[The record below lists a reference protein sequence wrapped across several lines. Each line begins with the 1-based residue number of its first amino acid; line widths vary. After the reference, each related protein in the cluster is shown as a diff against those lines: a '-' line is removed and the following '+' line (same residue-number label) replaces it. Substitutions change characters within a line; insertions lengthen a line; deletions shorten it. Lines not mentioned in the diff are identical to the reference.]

1 MTAERWA
8 RVQALFEQALAQ
20 PPAIRA
26 DWVDDRAEDPE
37 LAALVRSML
46 HADATDRGELEDAVD
61 AAIRDATGASDGLR
75 DTRIGPYRI
84 VSAIGQGGM
93 GRVYLAERA
102 DGAFDQRVAIK
113 VVRGLLDQDRVRR
126 FRAER
131 QILAS
136 LQHPNIARLVDGG
149 TTEDGWPYLVME
161 YVEGQ
166 AVDLYAEQRGLGL
179 RDRLALFITVCEAV
193 GHAHRHLIV
202 HRDIKPSNIIV
213 TAEGTPKLLDFGIAK
228 LLDTDDPELSA
239 RTMTGMHLLTPD
251 YAAPE
256 QVRGEPVTTAT
267 DVYALGV
274 LLFELVT
281 NQRPHTFKT
290 LTAQEIERVV
300 CDTEAPRPSTVR
312 GGLPDDLDI
321 IIGTALSKDIRR
333 RYASVEALVADLMRF
348 LDGLPIHARPAT
360 WRYRAV
366 RFVSRHRWEVGVA
379 TLFVAMLVAFSVLV
393 SLQAARLAR
402 ERDVA
407 QQERDA
413 AEDVSSF
420 LVSLFE
426 VNDPSRSRGETVT
439 ARELLDRGATQVESG
454 LSSQPLAQARLM
466 DTMGRVYRQ
475 LGLLEPAAALL
486 EQALSRREAAS
497 HGASDD
503 VADTLAEMGE
513 VVREKGDYQEAERL
527 HRRALEIRQ
536 QLHGETHDKIAFSM
550 NSLGLTLDAQ
560 ARYPEAEAQLGG
572 AIAMWRRVRAPGH
585 PQVAMGLNNL
595 GQLLRRTARTDEAE
609 PVLREALAIR
619 RAAFKTNHPLLAN
632 SLMQYGQ
639 LQNQLGHYEVAERY
653 MREAL
658 EMRLTVLGP
667 DHPLVGTAYNNLA
680 SLFHD
685 IGAYDKAEPMYRAA
699 LEISL
704 KTHGPDHPET
714 AVTINNLASLLEDQG
729 EAAAAEPMF
738 RRALE
743 IRRAAFGEQHPAVAR
758 GMHNLARTLIALSR
772 FAEAE
777 ALLTRALEI
786 RRKVVGASHVDVA
799 GSLGLLAQVRA
810 HTGRLTEAVSLS
822 DESLRMLRGLLAADH
837 PTLATAL
844 IAHSQLLIDA
854 GREREAVATASEAVA
869 IRRARLSDG
878 HPQVEQAE
886 AVLAHARGSAQR

>member
-1 MTAERWA
+1 MTVERWA

-20 PPAIRA
+20 PPATRA
-26 DWVDDRAEDPE
+26 DWVDDRTEDPE
-37 LAALVRSML
+37 LAALVRSLL

-61 AAIRDATGASDGLR
+61 AAIREATGAGDGLR

-179 RDRLALFITVCEAV
+179 RDRLALFTTVCEAV

-360 WRYRAV
+360 WRYRAA

-609 PVLREALAIR
+609 PVLREAL
-619 RAAFKTNHPLLAN
+619 
-632 SLMQYGQ
+632 
-639 LQNQLGHYEVAERY
+639 
-653 MREAL
+653 

-758 GMHNLARTLIALSR
+758 GMHNLARTLIALSH

>member
-1 MTAERWA
+1 MA
-8 RVQALFEQALAQ
+8 RAG
-20 PPAIRA
+20 
-26 DWVDDRAEDPE
+26 W
-37 LAALVRSML
+37 
-46 HADATDRGELEDAVD
+46 
-61 AAIRDATGASDGLR
+61 GA
-75 DTRIGPYRI
+75 
-84 VSAIGQGGM
+84 
-93 GRVYLAERA
+93 VYLAERA

-126 FRAER
+126 FSAER

-166 AVDLYAEQRGLGL
+166 AIDLYAEQRGLGL

-360 WRYRAV
+360 WRYRAA

-426 VNDPSRSRGETVT
+426 VNESEPIARRNGDRAGAARSGRHAGRERLVVATPRAGPADGHDGPGLPAARAAGAGGGAARAGALAAGGGQPGRVRRRGRHPGGDGRGGAREGRVPGGRAPASPRPGDTAAAPWRDPRQDRVLDEQPRPDARRAGPLSRSRGT
-439 ARELLDRGATQVESG
+439 AARRDR
-454 LSSQPLAQARLM
+454 
-466 DTMGRVYRQ
+466 
-475 LGLLEPAAALL
+475 
-486 EQALSRREAAS
+486 
-497 HGASDD
+497 D
-503 VADTLAEMGE
+503 VA
-513 VVREKGDYQEAERL
+513 
-527 HRRALEIRQ
+527 
-536 QLHGETHDKIAFSM
+536 
-550 NSLGLTLDAQ
+550 
-560 ARYPEAEAQLGG
+560 P
-572 AIAMWRRVRAPGH
+572 VRAPGH

-609 PVLREALAIR
+609 PVLREALEIR

-639 LQNQLGHYEVAERY
+639 LQNQLGHYDVAERY

-786 RRKVVGASHVDVA
+786 RRKVLGASHVEVA

-886 AVLAHARGSAQR
+886 AVLAQARGSAQR